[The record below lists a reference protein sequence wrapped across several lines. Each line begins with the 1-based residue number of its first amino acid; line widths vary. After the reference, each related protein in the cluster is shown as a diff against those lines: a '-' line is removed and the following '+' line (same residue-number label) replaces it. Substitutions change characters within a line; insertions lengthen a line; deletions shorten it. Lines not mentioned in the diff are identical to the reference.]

1 MNNIVAYQIY
11 RERQWICREMLI
23 LLLLLLVTYRQVAGQ
38 LACPLGVSAGFGND
52 LALSSESLSVLL
64 DQSEGSVGDDDRN
77 ARVDAS
83 YCKLY
88 S

>member
-1 MNNIVAYQIY
+1 
-11 RERQWICREMLI
+11 MLI
-23 LLLLLLVTYRQVAGQ
+23 LLLFLLVTYRQVAGQ
-38 LACPLGVSAGFGND
+38 LACPQGVSAGFGND
-52 LALSSESLSVLL
+52 FALSSESFSVLL

>member
-1 MNNIVAYQIY
+1 MIPHAQEAFYCGA
-11 RERQWICREMLI
+11 RQWIREMLI

-52 LALSSESLSVLL
+52 LALSSESFSVLL
-64 DQSEGSVGDDDRN
+64 DQSEGVGDDDRN
-77 ARVDAS
+77 AARVDAG

>member
-1 MNNIVAYQIY
+1 MIPRKRLCRA
-11 RERQWICREMLI
+11 RQWTCREMLI
-23 LLLLLLVTYRQVAGQ
+23 LLLLLLVTYCQVAGQ
-38 LACPLGVSAGFGND
+38 LACPLGVSTGFGND
-52 LALSSESLSVLL
+52 LALSSESFSVLL

-83 YCKLY
+83 SCKLY

>member
-1 MNNIVAYQIY
+1 
-11 RERQWICREMLI
+11 MLI
-23 LLLLLLVTYRQVAGQ
+23 LLLLLLVTYCQVAGQ
-38 LACPLGVSAGFGND
+38 LACPLGVSTGFRND
-52 LALSSESLSVLL
+52 LALSSESFLVLL

-83 YCKLY
+83 SCKLY